1 MYCNILHRAAST
13 ASLDSLK
20 FQQDEAHKLGFKT
33 TLHMSLRGMDFP
45 EVIEYYKEQASLYGD
60 EIGIHFHNI
69 ESDAYREAF
78 GNDEQIVML
87 YLKPLEERKKIID
100 FVFERFYGFFG
111 FYPVSIAGYY
121 FDADSLAYINEKYPS
136 VKIAITSC
144 FEEGIKMFAGCSY
157 TWYLFSEGGP
167 WTAYY
172 PSKSNSLCPAK
183 DKEEAIDIICVP
195 HLNRDMLMSYL
206 SRDDYFSAHTANM
219 QRGKLNRG
227 KKCQYIYDF
236 LDEWLEQDKYN
247 DTVYFNNYT
256 GSGWL
261 NEGKNFEETSEVS
274 KDLYRQCLQ
283 YYKKKSDEGKLQVM
297 TMEDY
302 AKVHKDRV
310 KVGRGDVNLFH
321 DLASNSG
328 RELLW
333 YVDSNWRVAI
343 DPICGGSVVDL
354 RPYAGRVKQDL
365 GPNSSQL
372 WNGSYPFALNFL
384 HRQAY
389 ISSVVGSAPLI
400 NLRCH
405 VNKIERLDEHQ
416 VCVEFEPMVVGK
428 GENEIEFVSKF
439 LFCDD
444 GRLYLKKKILRT
456 ATPDAKVKV
465 IENMNGTLG
474 RTEYPEDM
482 AGITMYAENKNGEN
496 AAYSCEY
503 NNRSASLE
511 NATLLN
517 AKVPMLNTEFSFESD
532 LDGTVG
538 EIREGAMTKPYYTM
552 CMTQYV
558 KAGEES
564 SVCLRIKNLK

>member
-1 MYCNILHRAAST
+1 MYCNILHRAVRPDT
-13 ASLDSLK
+13 MDSFK
-20 FQQDEAHKLGFKT
+20 FQQDTAHKLGFKT
-33 TLHMSLRGMDFP
+33 TIHIPLRGMDFP
-45 EVIEYYKEQASLYGD
+45 EIIEYYKQQAKDFGD
-60 EIGIHFHNI
+60 EIGLHFHSI

-78 GNDEQIVML
+78 GSDEQIVML
-87 YLKPLEERKKIID
+87 YLKPLEKRKKIID
-100 FVFERFYGFFG
+100 FMFERFYSFFG

-121 FDADSLAYINEKYPS
+121 FDADSLSYIKEKYPS

-157 TWYLFSEGGP
+157 NWYLFSEGGP

-172 PSKSNSLCPAK
+172 PSVHNSLCPAK
-183 DKEEAIDIICVP
+183 SREEAIDILCVP

-219 QRGKLNRG
+219 QRGKLNKG

-261 NEGKNFEETSEVS
+261 NEGRNFEETSEDS
-274 KDLYRQCLQ
+274 KDLYRQCLE
-283 YYKKKSDEGKLQVM
+283 YYKKKSDEGKLQVV
-297 TMEDY
+297 TMEEYVKIHDE
-302 AKVHKDRV
+302 KVAI
-310 KVGRGDVNLFH
+310 GRGDVNLFR
-321 DLASNSG
+321 DLVSKSG

-333 YVDSNWRVAI
+333 YVDSNWRLAI
-343 DPICGGSVVDL
+343 DPICGGSIVDL
-354 RPYAGRVKQDL
+354 RPYAGRIKQDL

-372 WNGSYPFALNFL
+372 WSGSYPFALNFL

-389 ISSVVGSAPLI
+389 LSSVVGSAPLI

-405 VNKIERLDEHQ
+405 VSKIEHKNEHQ
-416 VCVEFEPMVVGK
+416 IYVEFEPMTVGK
-428 GENEIEFVSKF
+428 GENEVEFVSSF

-456 ATPDAKVKV
+456 AKADARVKIV
-465 IENMNGTLG
+465 ENMNGTWG
-474 RTEYPEDM
+474 RTEYPEDI
-482 AGITMYAENKNGEN
+482 GDVTLCVKNGDGEN
-496 AAYSCEY
+496 TSLECEY
-503 NNRSASLE
+503 ENRKVRKE
-511 NATLLN
+511 NVTLLT
-517 AKVPMLNTEFSFESD
+517 AKVPALNTEFAFESD
-532 LDGTVG
+532 KEGTVG
-538 EIREGAMTKPYYTM
+538 EVCEGSMTSPFYLM
-552 CMTQYV
+552 NMTQYV

-564 SVCLRIKNLK
+564 SVCLKIKSLK

>member
-1 MYCNILHRAAST
+1 MFCNILHRGGIK
-13 ASLDSLK
+13 SLDSLK
-20 FQQDEAHKLGFKT
+20 FQQDEAHRLGFKT
-33 TLHMSLRGMDFP
+33 TLHIPLSAMDYP
-45 EVIEYYKEQASLYGD
+45 EVIEYYKQQIEEFGD
-60 EIGIHFHNI
+60 EVGIHFHGI
-69 ESDAYREAF
+69 ESNAYREAF
-78 GNDEQIVML
+78 GSNEEMVML

-100 FVFERFYGFFG
+100 FMFERFYSFFG

-121 FDADSLAYINEKYPS
+121 FEADSLAYISEKYPS

-172 PSKSNSLCPAK
+172 PSRANSLCPAK
-183 DKEEAIDIICVP
+183 SEEEAIDIICVP

-219 QRGKLNRG
+219 QRGKLNKG
-227 KKCQYIYDF
+227 KKCQYIFDF
-236 LDEWLEQDKYN
+236 LDEWLAQDKYN

-261 NEGKNFEETSEVS
+261 NEGRNFEETSEDS
-274 KDLYRQCLQ
+274 KDLYRQCLE
-283 YYKKKSDEGKLQVM
+283 YYKKKSDEGKLQVV
-297 TMEDY
+297 TMEEY
-302 AKVHKDRV
+302 AAIHKEKVR
-310 KVGRGDVNLFH
+310 VGRGDVNLFH
-321 DLASNSG
+321 DLVSSSG

-333 YVDSNWRVAI
+333 YVDSNWRLAI
-343 DPICGGSVVDL
+343 DPICGGNIVDL
-354 RPYAGRVKQDL
+354 RPYAGRIEQDL
-365 GPNSSQL
+365 GPNSSQM
-372 WNGSYPFALNFL
+372 WSGSYPFALNFL

-389 ISSVVGSAPLI
+389 HSSVVGSAPLI

-405 VNKIERLDEHQ
+405 VNKIERPNEHQ
-416 VCVEFEPMVVGK
+416 VYVEFEPITVGK
-428 GENEIEFVSKF
+428 GENEIEFASAY

-444 GRLYLKKKILRT
+444 GRLYLKKKILKT

-465 IENMNGTLG
+465 IENMNGTWG
-474 RTEYPEDM
+474 RTEYPEDI
-482 AGITMYAENKNGEN
+482 AGTNLCLETKNGDKIDFDC
-496 AAYSCEY
+496 AY
-503 NNRSASLE
+503 NNRIETHE
-511 NATLLN
+511 NATKLS
-517 AKVPMLNTEFSFESD
+517 AKVPMINTEFSFESD
-532 LDGTVG
+532 IDGTVG
-538 EIREGAMTKPYYTM
+538 EIREGAMFKPYYSL